1 MNETENATMSENFLA
16 ATRAAALAGE
26 TIGGHAA
33 ERVLLDP
40 DLELM
45 DIVNAA
51 YAVRRAHWGKTVNV
65 HILNNAANGKCPEDC
80 SYCTQAKTSEVDIEE
95 YPMKTREEIL
105 GEAKLAYENGAFRY
119 CMVFSGRGPSKGRT
133 DELASLVR
141 DIKAQYPLEVCVSA
155 GLLDDDKAAVL
166 AEAGL
171 DRLNHNLNTSEEHYA
186 EICTTHTYQDRIET
200 LRAAKRNGI
209 EMCSG
214 LIAGMGEPASDLVE
228 IAQTLRSLEAES
240 IPVNFLLPFEGGDLE
255 PQGLTPEYCL
265 RVLCMFRFTN
275 PAAEIRIAAGR
286 EFHLRSMEVFAL
298 YPANSLFLAGYLNA
312 TGGSTNRT
320 YEMIRDAG
328 FEIVSDFSAE
338 GLLADATSG
347 VAEAAES
354 SPAEQ
359 PVEIGGTSVI
369 KTIDELRPAR

>member
-1 MNETENATMSENFLA
+1 MSLVTALDLEQLA
-16 ATRAAALAGE
+16 DTSLAGE
-26 TIGGHAA
+26 LIDSSVA

-40 DLELM
+40 DIDLLPL
-45 DIVNAA
+45 VNAA
-51 YAVRRAHWGKTVNV
+51 YRVRYARWGKKVQV

-80 SYCTQAKTSEVDIEE
+80 SYCTQGKNSSVPIEE
-95 YPMKTREEIL
+95 YSMKSPDEIMEE
-105 GEAKLAYENGAFRY
+105 ARLAYENGAFRY
-119 CMVFSGRGPSKGRT
+119 CMVFSGRGPSTSRT

-141 DIKAQYPLEVCVSA
+141 DIKAKYPLEVCVSA
-155 GLLDDDKAAVL
+155 GLLDDAKAEVL

-186 EICTTHTYQDRIET
+186 EICTTHTYQDRLNT
-200 LRAAKRNGI
+200 LKAAKRNGI

-240 IPVNFLLPFEGGDLE
+240 IPVNFLLPFEGNDLVE

-275 PAAEIRIAAGR
+275 PTAEIRVAAGR
-286 EFHLRSMEVFAL
+286 EFHLRSLEPMAL
-298 YPANSLFLAGYLNA
+298 YPANSLFLEGYLNA
-312 TGGSTNRT
+312 KGASSNRT
-320 YEMIRDAG
+320 YEMITDAG

-338 GLLADATSG
+338 ALVNS
-347 VAEAAES
+347 AEKAAAEH
-354 SPAEQ
+354 
-359 PVEIGGTSVI
+359 PVEIGGKSAV
-369 KTIDELRPAR
+369 KTLEDLRPSL